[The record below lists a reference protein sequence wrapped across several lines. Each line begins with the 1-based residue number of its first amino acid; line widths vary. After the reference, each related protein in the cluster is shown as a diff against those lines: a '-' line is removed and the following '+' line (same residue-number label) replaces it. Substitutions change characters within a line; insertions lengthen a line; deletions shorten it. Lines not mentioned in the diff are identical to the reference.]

1 MKYLNILAPRFYT
14 INLNF
19 LFMKRILLLF
29 SLLLIAGSFVMAQ
42 TVMISGTVTG
52 SEDGLPL
59 PGVNI
64 TVKGTTVGAI
74 SGTDGRYSLS
84 APASAQTLVFSF
96 IGFVTQEVLIS
107 GRTTIDVVLRQ
118 DLYNVDEVVVVAYG
132 TQQKR
137 EITGSIASVKGDAI
151 KAVPVQSFDQALQG
165 KAAGVQI
172 TLPNGVLNNVP
183 VIRIRGFNSIS
194 GSSYPLIV
202 VDGVPIATG
211 NWGGNAIT
219 NALADINP
227 ADIQSMDI
235 LKDASATALYGSRAA
250 NGVII
255 ITTKRGSGAR
265 TKVTYDGNI
274 GFTQPYK
281 IFEVMNA
288 AQYIEHKNK
297 AWVNLLGAAAPQIS
311 FVNDANGNPI
321 DTRWSDYIY
330 QTGFQHNHTISFS
343 GSTPS
348 TSYFLSAGFTD
359 QEGMIKK
366 NFYERKNARMNLD
379 HKLNKYVNL
388 GANIAYT
395 LGYTEAPNTGASF
408 ATAGAAR
415 LAFVLPPN
423 IGPYMNDGSGD
434 YNIEGSAIGR
444 MGQPFPVL
452 GYYNP
457 VAIFDLNKFT
467 TSTDRLLTTVYASLT
482 PVKGLV
488 LKTQY
493 GIDYLNAEQ
502 TTFQS
507 PVTGDSFGA
516 NGFAGNS
523 YQKFKRW
530 TWTNTASYNLS
541 IQEKY
546 NIGLLAGIEEQYSH
560 NIWWSG
566 NKTNVADRFFKVYQ
580 GTWVTAGMG
589 GGAIGENYFISYFGR
604 ASFNYNRK
612 YYVEGSVRRD
622 GFSGL
627 AAGNKFGTFGGGSL
641 MWNASN
647 EEFISS
653 ALGSIFSDIRLKA
666 SYGRVGNISAVGDF
680 SSLFL
685 YGAGVYGA
693 VPTLGFNQAGNA
705 DLQWETSDKYD
716 IGISFGILND
726 RIQSEINYYYNDING
741 LVLNVP
747 QSPSKGIPGNT
758 IPANVGSMYNTGLEL
773 TLTSF
778 NFSTSRFSWTT
789 TLNLSTL
796 KNEVTALAP
805 GVTQILGITGGLET
819 TNRTVVGKPVGGLLA
834 VETRGVDT
842 ETGRRVYVNA
852 AGEEVL
858 FYFENT
864 GAARWQYRDGS
875 GNAPA
880 ITTAADGKVMGSPLP
895 KFFGG
900 LDNNWSYMGF
910 DFTLGLT
917 YSLFFDIYSGSKA
930 GLRDQRWW
938 NNSVEVYKTA
948 WANPGDKTNI
958 PKPVMNDNISNGSS
972 FPISEN
978 IERGD
983 YVKVRSMSAGYT
995 FRKLPAETNI
1005 ESIRLYG
1012 QVFNAFVFTKF
1023 SGSDPEVST
1032 QGNSNIAPGIDR
1044 NSAPQARNFVFGAS
1058 INF

>member
-1 MKYLNILAPRFYT
+1 M
-14 INLNF
+14 
-19 LFMKRILLLF
+19 
-29 SLLLIAGSFVMAQ
+29 
-42 TVMISGTVTG
+42 
-52 SEDGLPL
+52 
-59 PGVNI
+59 
-64 TVKGTTVGAI
+64 
-74 SGTDGRYSLS
+74 
-84 APASAQTLVFSF
+84 
-96 IGFVTQEVLIS
+96 
-107 GRTTIDVVLRQ
+107 VLRQ

-137 EITGSIASVKGDAI
+137 EITGSIASVKAEDI

-165 KAAGVQI
+165 KAAGVSI

-265 TKVTYDGNI
+265 TKVTYDGNV
-274 GFTQPYK
+274 GLTQPYHL
-281 IFEVMNA
+281 FEMMNA

-297 AWVNLLGAAAPQIS
+297 AWINLLGPTAPQLS
-311 FVNDANGNPI
+311 VVNDINGNPI
-321 DTRWSDYIY
+321 DTKWADYVY
-330 QTGFQHNHTISFS
+330 QTGFQHNHTLSIS
-343 GSTPS
+343 GSTPT
-348 TSYFLSAGFTD
+348 TSYFLSAGYTD
-359 QEGMIKK
+359 QEGMVKK
-366 NFYERKNARMNLD
+366 NFYTRKNARMNLD
-379 HKLNKYVNL
+379 HKLNKWISL

-423 IGPYMNDGSGD
+423 LGPYSNTVPGE
-434 YNIEGSAIGR
+434 YNIEGSATGR
-444 MGQPFPVL
+444 MGQPFPAL

-467 TSTDRLLTTVYASLT
+467 TSTDRLLTTVYASVE

-488 LKTQY
+488 IKTQF
-493 GIDYLNAEQ
+493 GMDNLNAEQ

-507 PVTGDSFGA
+507 PVTGDSYGS
-516 NGFAGNS
+516 NGYAGNS
-523 YQKFKRW
+523 YKKFKRW
-530 TWTNTASYNLS
+530 TWTNTANYNVS

-546 NIGLLAGIEEQYSH
+546 NIGLLAGIEEQRTT
-560 NIWWSG
+560 NVWWSG
-566 NKTNVADRFFKVYQ
+566 SKTNVADRFFKVYQ

-604 ASFNYNRK
+604 ASFNYNKK
-612 YYVEGSVRRD
+612 YYVEGSMRRD

-627 AAGNKFGTFGGGSL
+627 AAGNKFGTFGGASL

-653 ALGSIFSDIRLKA
+653 SLGSIFSDIRVKA
-666 SYGRVGNISAVGDF
+666 SYGRVGNISAVSDF

-693 VPTLGFNQAGNA
+693 VPTLAFNQAGNA
-705 DLQWETSDKYD
+705 DLQWETSNKYD
-716 IGISFGILND
+716 FGLSFGLLND

-747 QSPSKGIPGNT
+747 QSPSKGIPGNS
-758 IPANVGSMYNTGLEL
+758 IPANVGSMYNTGLEV

-778 NFSTSRFSWTT
+778 NITTPKFSWTT

-805 GVTQILGITGGLET
+805 GVTEILGVTGGLET
-819 TNRTVVGKPVGGLLA
+819 TNRTVVGKPVGGILA
-834 VETRGVDT
+834 VETRGVDPT
-842 ETGRRVYVNA
+842 TGRRIYVNA
-852 AGEEVL
+852 AGQEVL

-864 GAARWQYRDGS
+864 GAARWQFRDGS
-875 GNAPA
+875 GNAPQ

-895 KFFGG
+895 KLFGG
-900 LDNNWSYMGF
+900 LDNNLTYLDF
-910 DFTLGLT
+910 DLTLGLT
-917 YSLFFDIYSGSKA
+917 YAFLFDVYSGSKA

-938 NNSVEVYKTA
+938 NNSVEVYETA
-948 WANPGDKTNI
+948 WENPGDITNI
-958 PKPVMNDNISNGSS
+958 PKPIMNDNISNGSS

-983 YVKVRSMSAGYT
+983 YVKVRSISAGYT
-995 FRKLPAETNI
+995 FKKFPTETNI
-1005 ESIRLYG
+1005 QSVRLYA

-1032 QGNSNIAPGIDR
+1032 GGDTNIAPGIDR
-1044 NSAPQARNFVFGAS
+1044 NTAPQARNFVFGAS